1 MEELEIIVDENNY
14 EIGIRNILKKI
25 REHWNSDGI
34 KFKSFTDG
42 ITNKLIGCFYTD
54 PQTSRDEVLLV
65 RIYGNNTELLIDRI
79 AEKKNIS
86 YLHEHDLAP
95 ELYGT
100 FKNGLIYEFI
110 PGSTLTTT
118 SVYEPSLWHLVATNL
133 ARMHKLPLSSE
144 ESAKVP
150 MLKSK
155 SLKFLNLIPNSL
167 SDPVKNARNKVTFI
181 DYEYAELNFQAFD
194 IGNHFAE
201 FPGID
206 SSNGIDYTK
215 YPSRDF
221 QFNWIRAYLEEFK
234 ESNVTDDDVV
244 TLYKQVNKF
253 ALASHFLWT
262 LWSLIQAEHSTIDYD
277 FIAFGSLRYNEYLA
291 KKDEFLNL

>member
-1 MEELEIIVDENNY
+1 MREEFIELY
-14 EIGIRNILKKI
+14 
-25 REHWNSDGI
+25 
-34 KFKSFTDG
+34 
-42 ITNKLIGCFYTD
+42 NKLEKTGSPVLFCHNDLLLGNIVYT
-54 PQTSRDEVLLV
+54 
-65 RIYGNNTELLIDRI
+65 
-79 AEKKNIS
+79 
-86 YLHEHDLAP
+86 P
-95 ELYGT
+95 E
-100 FKNGLIYEFI
+100 
-110 PGSTLTTT
+110 
-118 SVYEPSLWHLVATNL
+118 
-133 ARMHKLPLSSE
+133 
-144 ESAKVP
+144 
-150 MLKSK
+150 
-155 SLKFLNLIPNSL
+155 
-167 SDPVKNARNKVTFI
+167 RNKVTFI

-277 FIAFGSLRYNEYLA
+277 FIA
-291 KKDEFLNL
+291 